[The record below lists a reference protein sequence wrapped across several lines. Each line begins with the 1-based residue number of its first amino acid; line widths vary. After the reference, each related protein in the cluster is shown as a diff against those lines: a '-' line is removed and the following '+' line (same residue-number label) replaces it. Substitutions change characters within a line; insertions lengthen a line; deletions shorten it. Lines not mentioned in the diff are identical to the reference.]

1 MVDIDLV
8 SGMVN
13 KPFVKSTI
21 NGTSDLEA
29 SQVLL
34 GYSLEFDVP
43 LDVVVALYDMMPN
56 ELYDG
61 IRTALEDCD
70 IRF

>member
-1 MVDIDLV
+1 MIDIDMV
-8 SGMVN
+8 RGTVN

-21 NGTSDLEA
+21 DGTSDLEA
-29 SQVLL
+29 SQVLMD
-34 GYSLEFDVP
+34 YSLEFDVP

-61 IRTALEDCD
+61 IRTTLEDCD
-70 IRF
+70 IKF